1 MICIRTEAHAA
12 QLGKYPWRAALERVI
27 ERFEHEDGRAL
38 AEKLGYRHFE
48 TSAKSGVMVR
58 DAFYLLACTVMNA
71 KLEADP
77 ANAANERGATDLMDG
92 GGKEKGKGCAC

>member
-1 MICIRTEAHAA
+1 MRRRCCV
-12 QLGKYPWRAALERVI
+12 GSWRR
-27 ERFEHEDGRAL
+27 RN
-38 AEKLGYRHFE
+38 FE

-58 DAFYLLACTVMNA
+58 DAFYLLACEVMNA

-92 GGKEKGKGCAC
+92 GGKEKGKSCAC

>member
-1 MICIRTEAHAA
+1 M
-12 QLGKYPWRAALERVI
+12 
-27 ERFEHEDGRAL
+27 
-38 AEKLGYRHFE
+38 GYLHFE

-77 ANAANERGATDLMDG
+77 ANAANERGATNLMDG
-92 GGKEKGKGCAC
+92 GGKEKGKSCAC